1 MISRNNYRKFIIKDF
16 VKTENFSNH
25 LSLNKNI
32 IRNNISSNELNSPR
46 EKDLELKMIQ
56 RYKKSLDSKNI
67 INKLRLNRNKQ
78 LKLINTNYTLNKTP
92 EKEGKNKNKYI
103 KNNYSADQNK
113 LINNNKLAKN
123 LDNSSKKINLS
134 NLYRLPIIFRNEFMT
149 VKLNSI
155 KKPKKLDIKREE
167 IIKNYI
173 KPISPNDLIQNKR
186 LYEIQNTINKDLN
199 KNININII
207 DYNQILI
214 KKELKPVKIYN
225 HLTESPENKKQ
236 KLKNYQKMK
245 LQNYMKDRFYADTE
259 LKMNKKL
266 KNIVFNH
273 DQSLKDK
280 IIEMNQIGDFWGGV
294 VDYCNPYFAIKKF
307 QYLTKRLK
315 KNRKNYKKN
324 IENLINKE
332 NYSSGSKKIA
342 KSEVKTMRLFTI
354 NSYLDYKYKKKLEEK
369 KEFLEKNNDSLQY
382 YVF

>member
-1 MISRNNYRKFIIKDF
+1 MTSRNVHRNIILKDF
-16 VKTENFSNH
+16 VKTNNFTNYI
-25 LSLNKNI
+25 LLNKNI
-32 IRNNISSNELNSPR
+32 TRNNISSIELNSPSG
-46 EKDLELKMIQ
+46 KDIELKMIQ

-67 INKLRLNRNKQ
+67 INKLRLNNNNQ
-78 LKLINTNYTLNKTP
+78 LKLINTSNTLNKTP
-92 EKEGKNKNKYI
+92 EKEDKNVNKYI
-103 KNNYSADQNK
+103 KNNYSAEQNK
-113 LINNNKLAKN
+113 LIKNNKLQKN

-134 NLYRLPIIFRNEFMT
+134 NLYRLPVIFRNEFKT

-155 KKPKKLDIKREE
+155 KKPKKIDTKRDE
-167 IIKNYI
+167 IIKDDI
-173 KPISPNDLIQNKR
+173 KPISPNDLIQNKKV
-186 LYEIQNTINKDLN
+186 YEMQNTINKNLT

-207 DYNQILI
+207 DYNKIYI
-214 KKELKPVKIYN
+214 KKDLKPIKIYH
-225 HLTESPENKKQ
+225 HLTDSSKKQ
-236 KLKNYQKMK
+236 RKNNYQKIK

-259 LKMNKKL
+259 LKMTKKL
-266 KNIVFNH
+266 KNTVFSH

-315 KNRKNYKKN
+315 RNRKSYKNN

-342 KSEVKTMRLFTI
+342 KSEVKSMRLFTI

-369 KEFLEKNNDSLQY
+369 KEFLDKNNDSLQY
-382 YVF
+382 YVL

>member
-32 IRNNISSNELNSPR
+32 IRNNISSIELNSPR

-67 INKLRLNRNKQ
+67 INKLRLNNNNQ
-78 LKLINTNYTLNKTP
+78 HKLINTSNTLNKTP
-92 EKEGKNKNKYI
+92 EKEDKNLNKYI
-103 KNNYSADQNK
+103 KNNYSAEQNK
-113 LINNNKLAKN
+113 LIKNNKLQKN

-134 NLYRLPIIFRNEFMT
+134 NLYRLPVIFRNEFKT

-155 KKPKKLDIKREE
+155 KKPKKIDTKRDE
-167 IIKNYI
+167 IIKDDI
-173 KPISPNDLIQNKR
+173 KPISPNDLIQNKKV
-186 LYEIQNTINKDLN
+186 YEMQNTINKNLT

-207 DYNQILI
+207 DYNKIYI
-214 KKELKPVKIYN
+214 KKDLKPIKIYH
-225 HLTESPENKKQ
+225 HLTDSSKKQ
-236 KLKNYQKMK
+236 RKNNYQKMK
-245 LQNYMKDRFYADTE
+245 LHNYMKDRFYADTE
-259 LKMNKKL
+259 LKMTKKL
-266 KNIVFNH
+266 ENTVFSH

-307 QYLTKRLK
+307 EYLTKRLK
-315 KNRKNYKKN
+315 RNRKSYKNN

-332 NYSSGSKKIA
+332 NYSSGSKKNA
-342 KSEVKTMRLFTI
+342 KSEVKSMRLILILII
-354 NSYLDYKYKKKLEEK
+354 NIKKNWKKK
-369 KEFLEKNNDSLQY
+369 KN
-382 YVF
+382 F